1 MDIIDL
7 ANFLQI
13 HWLPLLAG
21 LVNFVWVYLEY
32 KASIWLWP
40 VGIVLPILYIAVS
53 WDALYIGNIVINIY
67 YLITSIIGWIMWLRK
82 GDNEEETPI
91 RHAHPRELVL
101 ALLGILI
108 LSVPAYYLLDG
119 NSSMPS
125 LDAVATVT
133 SFIGMIFL
141 SKKIAEHWFCWII
154 ANSLSSIIFFNA
166 EDSITTVVFIVNL
179 TVSIL
184 GLIRWYK
191 IIRETNEQTSLQ

>member
-7 ANFLQI
+7 ANFLQT

-82 GDNEEETPI
+82 RDNEEEAPI

-133 SFIGMIFL
+133 SFIGMKSPSTGSAGL
-141 SKKIAEHWFCWII
+141 SPIAS
-154 ANSLSSIIFFNA
+154 AQLSS
-166 EDSITTVVFIVNL
+166 SMLKTL
-179 TVSIL
+179 SPL
-184 GLIRWYK
+184 SSSSLI
-191 IIRETNEQTSLQ
+191 